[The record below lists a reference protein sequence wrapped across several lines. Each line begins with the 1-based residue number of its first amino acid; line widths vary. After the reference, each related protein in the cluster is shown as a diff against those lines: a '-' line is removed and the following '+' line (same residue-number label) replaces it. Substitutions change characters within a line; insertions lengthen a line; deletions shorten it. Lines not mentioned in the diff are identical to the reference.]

1 MPVDLLLPDLLH
13 PGLEARMPALERWI
27 ARGTASTRPHGDAQS
42 LLAQAFAL
50 PSPPPVALVSLAARG
65 PAPEGEWIFADPVHL
80 EVRQDAVALHDAG
93 TLGLTAEE
101 ARALAATL
109 GGHFAQDGLE
119 LRVESPERWYAR
131 VPAGESP
138 VAVPLAEAR
147 GRNLFGLLPR
157 GAGRINWASALT
169 EAQMLL
175 AAHSVNIE
183 REANGR
189 PAVNGVWFWGAGARP
204 VTVAK
209 PYARIHSSD
218 DFARGLAALA
228 SVRSLPEPR
237 GWSEVEAPAGGE
249 TVLVHLVQAV
259 EPVRRGDREA
269 HARALAELDER
280 WFAPL
285 RDALA
290 RFGTVNLLLPR
301 ARDTLSVAL
310 AARDRWKLFARA
322 RPLAD
327 HA

>member
-1 MPVDLLLPDLLH
+1 MPLDLLLPDLLH
-13 PGLEARMPALERWI
+13 PGLDVRMPALERWL
-27 ARGTASTRPHGDAQS
+27 ARGTASTRPQGDAQS

-50 PSPPPVALVSLAARG
+50 PSPPPVALVTLAARG
-65 PAPEGEWIFADPVHL
+65 PAPEGEWLFADPVHL

-93 TLGLTAEE
+93 TLGVTTDE

-109 GGHFAQDGLE
+109 GEHFAQDGLE

-131 VPAGESP
+131 VPEGESP

-147 GRNLFGLLPR
+147 GRNLFGLLPK

-175 AAHSVNIE
+175 ATHPVNAE

-189 PAVNGVWFWGAGARP
+189 PAVNGVWFWGAGLRP
-204 VTVAK
+204 ASVAK
-209 PYARIHSSD
+209 PYARVHSSD

-237 GWSEVEAPAGGE
+237 GWSEVDVPAAGE
-249 TVLVHLVQAV
+249 SVLVHVIEAM

-269 HARALAELDER
+269 HARVLADLDARWFEPLAE
-280 WFAPL
+280 
-285 RDALA
+285 ALA

-301 ARDTLSVAL
+301 ARDTLAVTL

-322 RPLAD
+322 RPLSD